1 MSDQENQRGRYDER
15 SQGRGGR
22 CGLASRLQC
31 ANDLGGMPSEQPSQV
46 ALLIT
51 QKAIMSKQAARLCKE
66 VSNKR

>member
-1 MSDQENQRGRYDER
+1 MNALKAVAVAAVL
-15 SQGRGGR
+15 
-22 CGLASRLQC
+22 LAGCNAQMTWAECQALLS
-31 ANDLGGMPSEQPSQV
+31 NEQPSQV